1 MKKSI
6 IIFMMIVSWATANA
20 QRNLDLKDFNTWSV
34 QANLNS
40 NFGNTDIV
48 QNKPFYTSMDM
59 NFGYGLRVTKFLTH
73 NFGLSLDNYRS
84 KLSGSND
91 KWSYNTDIR
100 YQTSILAQLQTGNI
114 RYINAFSKL
123 QLYGYVGYGTLNFHA
138 VAKNKED
145 ETRNTDVTM
154 NSQVIPIGM
163 GVKYHLAE
171 NATLNLEY
179 SMNKVDGDKLDG
191 YANVLTDYDNYSR
204 FSIGFSW
211 TFGHDDDI
219 NLEWHDPRPRPTA
232 PFYRKDTV
240 VIIQKVPM
248 VDSNS
253 VSSST
258 QKQAVDSAMLAAIKD
273 SVRLDLLTTTI
284 YYDFNKWT
292 YQPIYNTALSD
303 LALEAMN
310 NPPQVI
316 TIDSYCDTIGTPEH
330 NDIVVW
336 RRAEEVK
343 KQFVG
348 FGIPDSMLQIT
359 LHGEEDAKSPIDSE
373 NRKTIISIRRK

>member
-1 MKKSI
+1 
-6 IIFMMIVSWATANA
+6 MMIVSWATANA
-20 QRNLDLKDFNTWSV
+20 QRNLNLKDFNTWSV

-100 YQTSILAQLQTGNI
+100 YQTSILAQFQTGNI

-123 QLYGYVGYGTLNFHA
+123 QLYGYLGYGTVNFRA
-138 VAKNKED
+138 VAKNKD
-145 ETRNTDVTM
+145 DASKNTDVTM

-179 SMNKVDGDKLDG
+179 SMNKVDGDRIDG
-191 YANVLTDYDNYSR
+191 YSNVLTNYDNYSR

-211 TFGHDDDI
+211 TFGNEDDL
-219 NLEWHDPRPRPTA
+219 NLEWHDPRPRPSA
-232 PFYRKDTV
+232 QPYRKDTV
-240 VIIQKVPM
+240 VIIQRIPA

-253 VSSST
+253 VANRKSEIDST
-258 QKQAVDSAMLAAIKD
+258 MLEAIKD

-284 YYDFNKWT
+284 YYDFNKWN
-292 YQPIYNTALSD
+292 YLPIYNTALSD
-303 LALEAMN
+303 LALEAIN
-310 NPPQVI
+310 NPPQAI
-316 TIDSYCDTIGTPEH
+316 TIDSYCDTIGTAEH
-330 NDIVVW
+330 NAIVAS
-336 RRAEEVK
+336 RRAQEVK
-343 KQFVG
+343 KQFIG
-348 FGIPDSMLQIT
+348 FGIPESMLEIT
-359 LHGEEDAKSPIDSE
+359 LHGEDDAKSPVDAD
-373 NRKTIISIRRK
+373 NRKTIISLKRK